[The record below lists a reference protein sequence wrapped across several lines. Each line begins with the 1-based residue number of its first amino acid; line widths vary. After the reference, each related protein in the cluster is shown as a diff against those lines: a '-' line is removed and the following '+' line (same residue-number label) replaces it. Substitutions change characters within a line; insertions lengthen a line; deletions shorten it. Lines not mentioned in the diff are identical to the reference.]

1 MSIASQKKPYSSGII
16 AVTLII
22 IVSAFVVFPATVRA
36 NNSTIKKIGVLAK
49 RGPEQCLAQWTPT
62 ADYLSARIPG
72 YTFTIVPLDFEEI
85 NRAVETGSVD
95 FVLANSAIY
104 VELESLYGVSRILTL
119 KNKRYDGAYTIFGG
133 VIFLRED
140 RVDINV
146 LDDLKGKSFMGV
158 KENSFGGWIMA
169 WREMKEHGINP
180 HDDLAELSFGG
191 THDAVVYAVRDGIVD
206 AGTVRTDTL
215 ERMVMEGKINM
226 TDYRVI
232 HGHEDGHE
240 HAGFPFLHSTRLYPE
255 WPIAKVMHT
264 PDRVAKDVAVAL
276 LNMQETSRAARA
288 ANITGWTP
296 PLHYQPVR
304 ECLKYLRIGP
314 YKNLGKV
321 TFGDVLRQYWY
332 GFVLTIFAMGLMGVF
347 IAYVQR
353 LNRRLKYSRDEVAK
367 AKTGLEQRVI
377 DRTEDLQR
385 ANIELNREATERKKR
400 EEFIRNIFESIDEGL
415 IVIGKDYRI
424 ISVNRAYC
432 DQSRKSAEDIVGK
445 YCFQISHGSDAPCYE
460 NGEEC
465 PVKYTFAT
473 GKPQRV
479 LHMHCGDDGNTVSVE
494 TISYP
499 LRDLSGNVISA
510 IEIMNDITERKRLE
524 EQLLQAQKME
534 AIGLLAGGVAHDF
547 NNILTAVMGHGSI
560 LETKMKSED
569 PLRMHVDEILTSAER
584 AVSLTRSLL
593 AFGSKQI
600 INPQPMLLSEIITRI
615 ERLLSRIIGEN
626 IELKTF
632 APDVEAP
639 VMADPSQ
646 VEQVL
651 MNLCTN
657 AKDAMIDGGLLMIES
672 ELVEIDHEYIKAH
685 ADMEP
690 GTYMLVTVTDTGT
703 GFADNMREKIFE
715 PFFTTKEVGKGTG
728 LGLSSAYGIMK
739 QHNGY
744 IDVYTEQGKGTAFKV
759 YFPTVEGEVEKLK
772 IAVLPPVVGGT
783 ETILFAEDET
793 AVRELSRNILEE
805 YGYTVILASDGAEA
819 LKQFKQATVTVDVLV
834 LDVMMPKST
843 GKQAYDAINELMP
856 GIKVLFISGYTADI
870 IAKKGVLQQ
879 GTAFISK
886 PYSPHGLLRKIREV
900 LDA

>member
-1 MSIASQKKPYSSGII
+1 MSIVSQKKPNSISII

-22 IVSAFVVFPATVRA
+22 ISTFVVFPATARE
-36 NNSTIKKIGVLAK
+36 NNSTIKRIGVLAK

-62 ADYLSARIPG
+62 ADYLSARIAG
-72 YTFTIVPLDFEEI
+72 YSFTIVPLDFEEI
-85 NRAVETGSVD
+85 NKAVETGSVD

-119 KNKRYDGAYTIFGG
+119 KNKRLDGAYTIFGG
-133 VIFLRED
+133 VIFLRAD
-140 RVDINV
+140 RADVNF
-146 LDDLKGKSFMGV
+146 LDDLKGKSFMAV

-169 WREMKEHGINP
+169 WRELKEDGIDP
-180 HDDLAELSFGG
+180 YRDFSELSFGG

-215 ERMVMEGKINM
+215 ERMVMEGKINI
-226 TDYRVI
+226 TDYRAI
-232 HGHEDGHE
+232 HGHGDEHE

-264 PDRVAKDVAVAL
+264 PEGIAKDVAVAL
-276 LNMQETSRAARA
+276 LNMQKKSRAALA

-304 ECLKYLRIGP
+304 ECLKYLHIGP
-314 YKNLGKV
+314 YKNEGKV

-332 GFVLTIFAMGLMGVF
+332 GFVLTLFAMGLMGVF
-347 IAYVQR
+347 IAYVQK
-353 LNRRLKYSRDEVAK
+353 LNRRLKYSHDELEK
-367 AKTGLEQRVI
+367 ARNGLEHRVI
-377 DRTEDLQR
+377 ERTDDLQR

-400 EEFIRNIFESIDEGL
+400 EEFIKNIFESIDEGL

-432 DQSRKSAEDIVGK
+432 VQVRKSAADIVGQ
-445 YCFQISHGSDAPCYE
+445 YCYQISHHSNTPCYE

-465 PVKYTFAT
+465 PVKYTFET

-479 LHMHCGDDGNTVSVE
+479 LHSHYGDDGNTITVE

-524 EQLLQAQKME
+524 EQLLRAQKME
-534 AIGLLAGGVAHDF
+534 AVGLLAGGVAHDF

-560 LETKMKSED
+560 LETKMKNDD

-600 INPQPMLLSEIITRI
+600 LNPQPMLLSEIIARI

-626 IELKTF
+626 IELQTF
-632 APDVEAP
+632 TEDVEAP

-657 AKDAMIDGGLLMIES
+657 AKDAMVDGGLLMIES
-672 ELVEIDHEYIKAH
+672 ELVDLDGEYIKAH
-685 ADMEP
+685 AEMEP
-690 GTYMLVTVTDTGT
+690 GPYMLVTVTDTGT
-703 GFADNMREKIFE
+703 GFTEDMREKIFE

-728 LGLSSAYGIMK
+728 LGLSSVYGIMK

-744 IDVYTEQGKGTAFKV
+744 IDVYTEQGKGTAFKL

-772 IAVLPPVVGGT
+772 TALLPPVVGGT

-805 YGYTVILASDGAEA
+805 YGYTVILARDGAEA
-819 LKQFKQATVTVDVLV
+819 VKQFKSTRDTIDLLV

-886 PYSPHGLLRKIREV
+886 PFSPHGLLRKIREV
-900 LDA
+900 IDT